1 MDTDDYLKM
10 CIPLSFFAIVG
21 FFIKIIID
29 AFASN
34 VNATSSIVQ
43 HSLMIMYLASIL
55 ALISYYFTKN
65 ARSHRKNTNFWI
77 FLGALFMMLCNSIGI
92 VSLNGMYLDILNR
105 GNLIPSVN
113 DPTISNWVLVPQ
125 VALIL
130 YNLSLFLQCDN
141 PACPSTV
148 SWVTLTII
156 ALTLI
161 QMYLIV
167 NSFRVMQTWPTDD
180 STRNIPSPTT
190 SA

>member
-43 HSLMIMYLASIL
+43 YSLMIIYLASTL

-65 ARSHRKNTNFWI
+65 ARSYRKNTNFWI

-105 GNLIPSVN
+105 GDLTPSVN

-130 YNLSLFLQCDN
+130 YNSSLFLHCDN

-156 ALTLI
+156 ALALI

-167 NSFRVMQTWPTDD
+167 NSFRTMQTWPTDD
-180 STRNIPSPTT
+180 ATRNIPTPAP